1 MMNVINEKMNNVNE
15 IMKTSKSFEWLLD
28 AFSYESVNIYMKP
41 QQKIIHESFMFILI
55 CDW

>member
-28 AFSYESVNIYMKP
+28 AFSYESVNIYMKH

-55 CDW
+55 CD